1 MKIVVIDGQGGRMG
15 STIIAKTLSRLP
27 DLELYAI
34 GTNSM
39 ATAAMI
45 KAGARYSATGENPV
59 IVNSSDADIIIGPIG
74 IINVNSYLGE
84 ISANMVLAITS
95 SPARKILVPYSKC
108 NVYVAGVGNDSM
120 DELMNKA
127 VDELVRC
134 LDKEV

>member
-1 MKIVVIDGQGGRMG
+1 MKIVVIDGQGGKMG
-15 STIIAKTLSRLP
+15 STIIAKILNRFP

-39 ATAAMI
+39 ATSAMI

-59 IVNSSDADIIIGPIG
+59 IVNSHDADIIIGPIG

-95 SPARKILVPYSKC
+95 SSARKILVPYSKC
-108 NVYVAGVGNDSM
+108 NVYVAGIGNDSM

-127 VDELVRC
+127 VDELARC
-134 LDKEV
+134 LNKDA